1 MKKDLR
7 DYKVNGVQYAYVLDC
22 IHSDDVE
29 LSTDKDRIEYFF
41 RQFSIEGDMDYKRRM
56 YPNEQ
61 ERIAQYLRGL
71 PSCCSIAYA
80 NYDIVQ
86 IGKSW
91 GYILDTERK
100 ENEFCER
107 WFNVMALRLM
117 QTRDRYM
124 NNNR

>member
-1 MKKDLR
+1 MKDLR
-7 DYKVNGVQYAYVLDC
+7 EYKVNGVQYGYVLDC
-22 IHSDDVE
+22 IQSDEVE
-29 LSTDKDRIEYFF
+29 LTTDKERIEYFF
-41 RQFSIEGDMDYKRRM
+41 RMFGVEGDCENKRRLC
-56 YPNEQ
+56 PNEQ

-71 PSCCSIAYA
+71 PSCCGIAYA

-117 QTRDRYM
+117 QIRDKYM
-124 NNNR
+124 NY